1 MPLNPP
7 SVTIVTQDTGW
18 LNTNEVTTAV
28 NNAVRQDIER
38 KKKQGLPIARYDKE
52 SKRAYIENVDGT
64 REYV

>member
-1 MPLNPP
+1 M
-7 SVTIVTQDTGW
+7 TIVTQDTGW